1 MDLEQMRFERRMR
14 RELDQY
20 LHPEKKTRRQMPSPP
35 AAKGYIIQLAVRNR
49 RLPINEIF
57 SFTSSSI
64 SALEAEIEA
73 RKAARAAGW
82 RIIAYR
88 HDTIPIE

>member
-1 MDLEQMRFERRMR
+1 MDLEQMRFERRMQ
-14 RELDQY
+14 RELDDY
-20 LHPEKKTRRQMPSPP
+20 LHPEKKTRQMPSPP
-35 AAKGYIIQLAVRNR
+35 AAKGYVVQLAVRNR

-64 SALEAEIEA
+64 SAFEAEMEA
-73 RKAARAAGW
+73 MKAARAAGW

-88 HDTIPIE
+88 HDTIAIE